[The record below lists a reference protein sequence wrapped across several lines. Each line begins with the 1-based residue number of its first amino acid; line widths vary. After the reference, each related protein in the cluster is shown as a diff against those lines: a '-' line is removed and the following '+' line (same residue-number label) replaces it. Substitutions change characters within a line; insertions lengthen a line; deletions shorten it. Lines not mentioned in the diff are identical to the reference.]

1 MTFWG
6 DISRWAN
13 SPAVRRHTPV
23 AGSVVVHAVAGLV
36 VMGAIAVS
44 AAKPE
49 PEASRD
55 PRREKIIEIALMAD
69 SLPLPVAPRPSAPRP
84 AERPSTSTDVAPP
97 LGKPGAKGAQPAAPS
112 EAGADEDSV
121 SLGAPADGLARGLAS
136 VSGNDPCKAKVGP
149 KPRECGTDWAAK
161 GGSQP
166 SLMPAT
172 KQEQAQY
179 YAEYMPKCP
188 WNVGCDQKEW
198 KSTNGTR
205 SVGGPAPGS
214 RNDHGSSMPMAA
226 GAAGLGGLHDSV
238 GRLGFNPDH
247 FDRGF
252 GD

>member
-6 DISRWAN
+6 RILRWAN
-13 SPAVRRHTPV
+13 SPAVRRHAPV
-23 AGSVVVHAVAGLV
+23 AGSVAVHAVAGV
-36 VMGAIAVS
+36 IVMGAIAVS

-49 PEASRD
+49 AETDHD
-55 PRREKIIEIALMAD
+55 PRREKMIEIALMTDALQ
-69 SLPLPVAPRPSAPRP
+69 LPAVSKPSAPRP
-84 AERPSTSTDVAPP
+84 VAMPSASSDVSPP
-97 LGKPGAKGAQPAAPS
+97 LGKPGAKVQQSTAPV
-112 EAGADEDSV
+112 EAGAADDSV
-121 SLGAPADGLARGLAS
+121 SFGAPADGLARGLAG
-136 VSGNDPCKAKVGP
+136 VSGNDPCKAKYGP
-149 KPRECGTDWAAK
+149 KPKECGTDWAAK
-161 GGSQP
+161 GQA

-172 KQEQAQY
+172 KQEQAKY

-188 WNVGCDQKEW
+188 WNVGCEGGEW
-198 KSTNGTR
+198 ISTNGTR

-214 RNDHGSSMPMAA
+214 RDDHGSSTPMAA